1 LLEARS
7 EESPEIAQ
15 QYKALKQE
23 AMHNFKKLLQMSRSE
38 TIILI
43 EERFEGNHK
52 ECVDLIRREPLE
64 QLLYLETLLEEQ

>member
-1 LLEARS
+1 
-7 EESPEIAQ
+7 
-15 QYKALKQE
+15 
-23 AMHNFKKLLQMSRSE
+23 MHNFKKLLQMSRSE

-64 QLLYLETLLEEQ
+64 QLLYLETLLEDQQQ